1 MESKAAKRC
10 CINYT
15 ASAGQHSYPP
25 KAQAFT
31 MTTQIDL
38 FILYLATE
46 RGLSDNYQI
55 STRASLERFTEWA
68 ASCGTTAAQQVTP
81 TLLSEFLI
89 AEKKRG
95 LSATSIKLE
104 AVALRIFF
112 RFLTA
117 RGIIPSDPAE
127 KLPLPR
133 LPHTL
138 PQPLSQPDMA
148 KLVAAPAGDTPLEM
162 RDRALLELLYA
173 CGLRITEA
181 CTVRL
186 EHLDEEGGII
196 RVTGKGNKTRLIPVG
211 RAALEALQ
219 FYLRNA
225 RPKLLSARSGAAIF
239 LSVRGHPLTPARI
252 WQLVR
257 YYAKRAGIEE
267 AIHPHQLRHSFA
279 THLLAGGADLRI
291 IQEMLG
297 HASIATTQIYTQVDR
312 SQLKAVHQKFH
323 PRG

>member
-1 MESKAAKRC
+1 MQ
-10 CINYT
+10 
-15 ASAGQHSYPP
+15 GD
-25 KAQAFT
+25 
-31 MTTQIDL
+31 IDSFL
-38 FILYLATE
+38 LYLATE
-46 RGLSDNYQI
+46 RGLSTNYQL
-55 STRASLERFTEWA
+55 STRASLEAFQKWA
-68 ASCGTTAAQQVTP
+68 EGRGVESVAKVTP
-81 TLLSEFLI
+81 PLLSEFLI
-89 AEKKRG
+89 SEKKRG

-117 RGIIPSDPAE
+117 RYRIQGDPAE

-133 LPHTL
+133 LPQTL
-138 PQPLSQPDMA
+138 PQPLSQNQIT
-148 KLVAAPAGDTPLEM
+148 KLVAAPAGDTPLEV

-173 CGLRITEA
+173 CGLRIAEA
-181 CTVRL
+181 CSVRL
-186 EHLDEEGGII
+186 ENLDEEGGVI

-211 RAALEALQ
+211 RAALEALKS
-219 FYLRNA
+219 YLTSA
-225 RPKLLSARSGAAIF
+225 RPKLVSPKSGGEIF
-239 LSVRGHPLTPARI
+239 LSVRGHALTPARI

-257 YYAKRAGIEE
+257 HYATIAGIQED
-267 AIHPHQLRHSFA
+267 IHPHQLRHSFA

-312 SQLKAVHQKFH
+312 SQLKSVHKKFH

>member
-1 MESKAAKRC
+1 MQ
-10 CINYT
+10 
-15 ASAGQHSYPP
+15 GD
-25 KAQAFT
+25 
-31 MTTQIDL
+31 IDSFL
-38 FILYLATE
+38 LYLATE
-46 RGLSDNYQI
+46 RGLSTNYQL
-55 STRASLERFTEWA
+55 STRASLERFDQWSSSRGVDSVTN
-68 ASCGTTAAQQVTP
+68 VTP
-81 TLLSEFLI
+81 PLLSEFLI
-89 AEKKRG
+89 FEKKRG
-95 LSATSIKLE
+95 LTATSIKLE

-117 RGIIPSDPAE
+117 RGRIPSDPAE

-133 LPHTL
+133 LPQTL

-148 KLVAAPAGDTPLEM
+148 KLVAAPAGETPLEI

-173 CGLRITEA
+173 CGLRIAEA
-181 CTVRL
+181 CSVRL
-186 EHLDEEGGII
+186 ENLDEEGGVI
-196 RVTGKGNKTRLIPVG
+196 RVTGKGNKTRMIPIG
-211 RAALEALQ
+211 RAALEALR
-219 FYLRNA
+219 FYLTNA
-225 RPKLLSARSGAAIF
+225 RPKLVSPKTGGEIF
-239 LSVRGHPLTPARI
+239 ISIRGHALTPARI

-257 YYAKRAGIEE
+257 HYAKLAGIEE

-312 SQLKAVHQKFH
+312 GQLKSVHKKFH

>member
-1 MESKAAKRC
+1 M
-10 CINYT
+10 N
-15 ASAGQHSYPP
+15 SA
-25 KAQAFT
+25 
-31 MTTQIDL
+31 IDN

-46 RGLSDNYQI
+46 RGLSTNYQI
-55 STRASLERFTEWA
+55 STRASLERFIAWA
-68 ASCGTTAAQQVTP
+68 AKHEITTAQEVTP
-81 TLLSEFLI
+81 PLLFDFLI
-89 AEKKRG
+89 NEKKRG

-117 RGIIPSDPAE
+117 RGRIPSDPAE

-133 LPHTL
+133 LPQTL

-148 KLVAAPAGDTPLEM
+148 KLVAAPVGDTALEV

-173 CGLRITEA
+173 CGLRIAEA
-181 CTVRL
+181 CSVRL
-186 EHLDEEGGII
+186 ENLDEEGGII

-211 RAALEALQ
+211 RAALDALKT
-219 FYLRNA
+219 YLAVA
-225 RPKLLSARSGAAIF
+225 RPKLVSSKSGAAIF
-239 LSVRGHPLTPARI
+239 LSIRGHPLTPARI

-267 AIHPHQLRHSFA
+267 SIHPHQLRHSFA

-297 HASIATTQIYTQVDR
+297 HASIVTTQIYTQVDR
-312 SQLKAVHQKFH
+312 SQLKLVHQKFH

>member
-1 MESKAAKRC
+1 MQES
-10 CINYT
+10 
-15 ASAGQHSYPP
+15 
-25 KAQAFT
+25 
-31 MTTQIDL
+31 IDSFL
-38 FILYLATE
+38 LYLATE
-46 RGLSDNYQI
+46 RGLSTNYQL
-55 STRASLERFTEWA
+55 STRSSLERF
-68 ASCGTTAAQQVTP
+68 ASWLNSKGDSSPASVTQP
-81 TLLSEFLI
+81 ILSEFLI
-89 AEKKRG
+89 SEKKRS

-117 RGIIPSDPAE
+117 RGRIPADPAE

-138 PQPLSQPDMA
+138 PQPLSQSEVA
-148 KLVAAPAGDTPLEM
+148 KLVAAPAGDTPLEI

-173 CGLRITEA
+173 SGLRIAEA
-181 CTVRL
+181 CGVRL
-186 EHLDEEGGII
+186 EHLDEEGGVL
-196 RVTGKGNKTRLIPVG
+196 RVTGKGSKTRLVPVG
-211 RAALEALQ
+211 RAALDALGI
-219 FYLRNA
+219 YLTQG
-225 RPKLLSARSGAAIF
+225 RPKLLSSSSGAEIF

-257 YYAKRAGIEE
+257 HYAKQAGIEE
-267 AIHPHQLRHSFA
+267 AVHPHQLRHSFA

-312 SQLKAVHQKFH
+312 SQLKSIHQKFH

>member
-1 MESKAAKRC
+1 MQ
-10 CINYT
+10 
-15 ASAGQHSYPP
+15 GD
-25 KAQAFT
+25 
-31 MTTQIDL
+31 IDSFL
-38 FILYLATE
+38 LYLATE
-46 RGLSDNYQI
+46 RGLSTNYQL
-55 STRASLERFTEWA
+55 STRASLERFDQWSSSRGVDSVTN
-68 ASCGTTAAQQVTP
+68 VTP
-81 TLLSEFLI
+81 PLLSEFLI
-89 AEKKRG
+89 FEKKRG
-95 LSATSIKLE
+95 LTATSIKLE

-117 RGIIPSDPAE
+117 RRRIQSDPAE

-133 LPHTL
+133 LPQTL

-148 KLVAAPAGDTPLEM
+148 KLVAAPAGETPLEI

-173 CGLRITEA
+173 CGLRIAEA
-181 CTVRL
+181 CSARL
-186 EHLDEEGGII
+186 ENLDEEGGVI
-196 RVTGKGNKTRLIPVG
+196 RVMGKGNKTRMIPIG
-211 RAALEALQ
+211 RAALEALR
-219 FYLRNA
+219 FYLTNA
-225 RPKLLSARSGAAIF
+225 RPKLVSPKTGGEIF
-239 LSVRGHPLTPARI
+239 ISIRGHALTPARI

-257 YYAKRAGIEE
+257 HYAKLAGIEE

-312 SQLKAVHQKFH
+312 GQLKSVHKKFH

>member
-1 MESKAAKRC
+1 MQE
-10 CINYT
+10 CID
-15 ASAGQHSYPP
+15 S
-25 KAQAFT
+25 F
-31 MTTQIDL
+31 
-38 FILYLATE
+38 FLYLATE
-46 RGLSDNYQI
+46 RGLSTNYQL
-55 STRASLERFTEWA
+55 STRASLERFVAWA
-68 ASCGTTAAQQVTP
+68 AGRGIESVAAVTP
-81 TLLSEFLI
+81 TFLSEFLI

-117 RGIIPSDPAE
+117 RSRIGSDPAE

-133 LPHTL
+133 LPQTL
-138 PQPLSQPDMA
+138 PQPLSQIDMA
-148 KLVAAPAGDTPLEM
+148 KLVAAPAGETALKI

-173 CGLRITEA
+173 CGLRIAEA
-181 CTVRL
+181 CSVRL
-186 EHLDEEGGII
+186 ENLDEEGGVI

-211 RAALEALQ
+211 RAALEALK
-219 FYLRNA
+219 FYLSNA
-225 RPKLLSARSGAAIF
+225 RPKLVSSKSGGEIF
-239 LSVRGHPLTPARI
+239 LSVRGHALTPARI

-257 YYAKRAGIEE
+257 HYAKIAGIEE
-267 AIHPHQLRHSFA
+267 SIHPHQLRHSFA

-312 SQLKAVHQKFH
+312 SQLKSVHRKFH

>member
-1 MESKAAKRC
+1 M
-10 CINYT
+10 
-15 ASAGQHSYPP
+15 
-25 KAQAFT
+25 AFSS
-31 MTTQIDL
+31 QIDR
-38 FILYLATE
+38 FILFLATE
-46 RGLSDNYQI
+46 RGLSTNYQI
-55 STRASLERFTEWA
+55 STRASLERFADWA
-68 ASCGTTAAQQVTP
+68 SKRETASLEQITP
-81 TLLSEFLI
+81 SLLSEFLI

-117 RGIIPSDPAE
+117 RGCIPSDPAE
-127 KLPLPR
+127 KLPIPR
-133 LPHTL
+133 LPKTL
-138 PQPLSQPDMA
+138 PQPLSPPEMV
-148 KLVAAPAGDTPLEM
+148 KLVAAPAGETPLEI

-173 CGLRITEA
+173 CGLRIAEA

-186 EHLDEEGGII
+186 EHLDEEGGVL

-211 RAALEALQ
+211 RAALEALKR
-219 FYLRNA
+219 YLSVA
-225 RPKLLSARSGAAIF
+225 RPKLVSAKSGAHIF

-267 AIHPHQLRHSFA
+267 SIHPHQLRHSFA

-312 SQLKAVHQKFH
+312 GQLKSVHRKFH

>member
-1 MESKAAKRC
+1 M
-10 CINYT
+10 N
-15 ASAGQHSYPP
+15 SA
-25 KAQAFT
+25 
-31 MTTQIDL
+31 IDN

-46 RGLSDNYQI
+46 RGLSTNYQI
-55 STRASLERFTEWA
+55 STRASLERFIAWA
-68 ASCGTTAAQQVTP
+68 AKHEITTAQEVTP
-81 TLLSEFLI
+81 PLLFDFLI
-89 AEKKRG
+89 NEKKRG

-117 RGIIPSDPAE
+117 RGRIPSDPAE

-133 LPHTL
+133 LPQTL

-148 KLVAAPAGDTPLEM
+148 KLVAAPVGDTALEV

-173 CGLRITEA
+173 CGLRIAEA
-181 CTVRL
+181 CSVRL
-186 EHLDEEGGII
+186 ENLDEEGGII

-211 RAALEALQ
+211 RAALDALKT
-219 FYLRNA
+219 YLAVA
-225 RPKLLSARSGAAIF
+225 RPKLVSSKSGAAIF
-239 LSVRGHPLTPARI
+239 LSIRGHPLTPARI

-267 AIHPHQLRHSFA
+267 SIYPHQLRHSFA

-297 HASIATTQIYTQVDR
+297 HASIVTTQIYTQVDR
-312 SQLKAVHQKFH
+312 SQLKLVHQKFH

>member
-1 MESKAAKRC
+1 MQ
-10 CINYT
+10 
-15 ASAGQHSYPP
+15 GD
-25 KAQAFT
+25 
-31 MTTQIDL
+31 IDL
-38 FILYLATE
+38 FLLYLATE
-46 RGLSDNYQI
+46 RGLSTNYQL
-55 STRASLERFTEWA
+55 STRASLERFATWSLGHEID
-68 ASCGTTAAQQVTP
+68 SVTKVTP
-81 TLLSEFLI
+81 PLLTEFLI
-89 AEKKRG
+89 SEKKRG
-95 LSATSIKLE
+95 LTATSIKLE

-117 RGIIPSDPAE
+117 RARIHADPAE

-138 PQPLSQPDMA
+138 PQPLSKEVMA
-148 KLVAAPAGDTPLEM
+148 KLVAAPAGDTPLEI

-173 CGLRITEA
+173 CGLRIAEA
-181 CTVRL
+181 CSVRL
-186 EHLDEEGGII
+186 ENLDEEGGVI

-211 RAALEALQ
+211 RAALEALK
-219 FYLRNA
+219 FYLTNA
-225 RPKLLSARSGAAIF
+225 RPKLVSPKSGAEIF
-239 LSVRGHPLTPARI
+239 LSVRGHELTPARI

-257 YYAKRAGIEE
+257 HYAKIAGIEE
-267 AIHPHQLRHSFA
+267 SIHPHQLRHSFA

-312 SQLKAVHQKFH
+312 GQLKSVHRKFH

>member
-1 MESKAAKRC
+1 MQEGIER
-10 CINYT
+10 
-15 ASAGQHSYPP
+15 
-25 KAQAFT
+25 F
-31 MTTQIDL
+31 L
-38 FILYLATE
+38 LYLATE

-55 STRASLERFTEWA
+55 STRSSLERFAAWA
-68 ASCGTTAAQQVTP
+68 ENRGVTSPSDVTP
-81 TLLSEFLI
+81 ALLSEFLI

-117 RGIIPSDPAE
+117 RALITLDPAE
-127 KLPLPR
+127 KLPLPH
-133 LPHTL
+133 LPKTL
-138 PQPLSQPDMA
+138 PQPLSPPEITR
-148 KLVAAPAGDTPLEM
+148 LVEAPAGNTPLEI

-173 CGLRITEA
+173 CGLRIAEA
-181 CTVRL
+181 CNIRL
-186 EHLDEEGGII
+186 ENLDEEGGVV
-196 RVTGKGNKTRLIPVG
+196 RVTGKGNKTRLVPVG
-211 RAALEALQ
+211 SSALEALKI
-219 FYLRNA
+219 YLAVA
-225 RPKLLSARSGAAIF
+225 RPKLLSPRSGAAIF

-257 YYAKRAGIEE
+257 HYARRAGIEE

-312 SQLKAVHQKFH
+312 SQLKSVHRKFH

>member
-1 MESKAAKRC
+1 MKEGVDS
-10 CINYT
+10 
-15 ASAGQHSYPP
+15 
-25 KAQAFT
+25 F
-31 MTTQIDL
+31 L
-38 FILYLATE
+38 LYLATE
-46 RGLSDNYQI
+46 RGLSTNYQL
-55 STRASLERFTEWA
+55 STRSSLERFA
-68 ASCGTTAAQQVTP
+68 AWLNAKGDFSPGAVTQSM
-81 TLLSEFLI
+81 LSEFLI
-89 AEKKRG
+89 SEKKRG

-117 RGIIPSDPAE
+117 RGRIPADPAE

-138 PQPLSQPDMA
+138 PQPLSQPEVA

-173 CGLRITEA
+173 SGLRIAEA
-181 CTVRL
+181 CGARL
-186 EHLDEEGGII
+186 EHLDEEGGVL
-196 RVTGKGNKTRLIPVG
+196 RVTGKGNKTRLVPVG
-211 RAALEALQ
+211 RAALDALRM
-219 FYLRNA
+219 YLTQG
-225 RPKLLSARSGAAIF
+225 RPKLVSARSGAEIF

-257 YYAKRAGIEE
+257 HYAKQVGIEE
-267 AIHPHQLRHSFA
+267 AVHPHQLRHSFA
-279 THLLAGGADLRI
+279 THLLAGGADLRV

-312 SQLKAVHQKFH
+312 GQLKSLHRKFH